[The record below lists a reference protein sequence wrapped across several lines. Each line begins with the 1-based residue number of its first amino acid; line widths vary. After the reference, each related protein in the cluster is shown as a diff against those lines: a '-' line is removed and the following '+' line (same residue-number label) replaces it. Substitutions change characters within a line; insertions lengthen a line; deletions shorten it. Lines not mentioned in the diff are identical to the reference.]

1 MLTASQDSVTKK
13 GLVNSLP
20 DITAINEITWL
31 ELVNGSYVM
40 SRTDSKADGQPQC

>member
-1 MLTASQDSVTKK
+1 MVTVSQDTVTKK

-40 SRTDSKADGQPQC
+40 SGSDSKADGRPLC